1 MAPPADRWKI
11 DQLALFH
18 HGVRLAHLW
27 HFVSESLSA
36 RLTRTDPPPVRRP
49 ITLVRK
55 APPSEAP
62 LAAPPAGERGRRR
75 LRQEFAVRVTVTAL
89 LLLFNEAVAS
99 DHVMSSIIR
108 LTTLIGLVLNVPYYV
123 AVRTGRALRGQAY
136 IRMFIDVALTTI
148 GLYGAGGL
156 GAAQYLGV
164 YTIVP
169 IYTAFVFSAG
179 ACVLATVAAT
189 VSYLVIVALQLT
201 HHLPF
206 TQQPL
211 PEAWL
216 IAAFNLFIVNIVGGL
231 AALLAQA
238 YQRSRWR
245 LSELYGELERSHDE
259 ALKLNVEIQGAAR
272 RFVLAEVVA
281 GVTHEVRN
289 ALQGAFGHLWLA
301 RRTGRTLS
309 PEAASH
315 LDQAEQAC
323 ESAMRIVR
331 TTLDMARRPAPE
343 RDPVAPAAILR
354 HVAELKAVELRRDGV
369 TLETDVPET
378 LPIVLGSHYQLLQV
392 LLNVVSNAQDE
403 LRDSAGRRV
412 ITLSGRA
419 AGNRVILE
427 VRDTGSGIGPNV
439 LPHIFEPFYTTK
451 PNGSGLGL
459 AISAG
464 IVEAFGGT
472 LVGEN
477 RREGGA
483 LFRITLPAATR
494 VSPA

>member
-1 MAPPADRWKI
+1 
-11 DQLALFH
+11 
-18 HGVRLAHLW
+18 
-27 HFVSESLSA
+27 VSESASA
-36 RLTRTDPPPVRRP
+36 RLTHVDPAVPVRPAIAVRP
-49 ITLVRK
+49 
-55 APPSEAP
+55 
-62 LAAPPAGERGRRR
+62 AAPAPAPVLTPPASGELRRR
-75 LRQEFAVRVTVTAL
+75 RQRQEFAVRVTVTAL

-108 LTTLIGLVLNVPYYV
+108 LTALIGLVLNVPYFL
-123 AVRTGRALRGQAY
+123 AIRTGLALRAQAY
-136 IRMFIDVALTTI
+136 ARMFVDVGLTTI

-169 IYTAFVFSAG
+169 IYTAFVFSAR
-179 ACVLATVAAT
+179 ACVLATVSAT
-189 VSYLVIVALQLT
+189 VSYLVVVALQLT

-206 TQQPL
+206 TTEPL

-216 IAAFNLFIVNIVGGL
+216 IAAFNLLIINIVGAL

-238 YQRSRWR
+238 YQQSRHR
-245 LSELYGELERSHDE
+245 LSRLYGELERAHDE

-272 RFVLAEVVA
+272 RFILAEVVA

-343 RDPVAPAAILR
+343 REPVAPAEILHR
-354 HVAELKAVELRRDGV
+354 VAELKAVEFRREGI
-369 TLETDVPET
+369 TLDTDVPDS

-392 LLNVVSNAQDE
+392 LLNVVANAQDV

-427 VRDTGSGIGPNV
+427 VRDTGSGIAPNV

-451 PNGSGLGL
+451 PGGSGLGL

-464 IVEAFGGT
+464 IVEAFGGS

-477 RREGGA
+477 RRDGGA
-483 LFRITLPAATR
+483 LFRITLPAAAR
-494 VSPA
+494 LSPP